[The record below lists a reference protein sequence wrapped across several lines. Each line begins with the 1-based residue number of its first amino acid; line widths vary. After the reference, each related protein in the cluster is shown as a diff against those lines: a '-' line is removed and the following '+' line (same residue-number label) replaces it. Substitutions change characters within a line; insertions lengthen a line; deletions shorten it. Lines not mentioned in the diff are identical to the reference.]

1 MGGDGARVERRA
13 RTTAILTSR
22 QAVLE
27 RLADSIPLIAPSM
40 LKCDFGNLH
49 REIELLESAQAPI
62 LHLDVMDG
70 HFVPN
75 LSYGPMVIERLRQ
88 LTDLPFEAHLMI
100 SDPARYA
107 DDYLKAGCNLLTF
120 HLEAVPEPRPLIE
133 HIHSK
138 GGCRGPGDQSQDA
151 GRAVRALFRLSPTCA
166 RDERGAGLRRTEV
179 HPLGIGQTAVASFAR
194 CRRTTLLSV
203 DGGIEHETV
212 AETAQAGAT
221 VFVVGSAIF
230 DESSSTARL
239 RPGHPGIDRAGAG
252 PIPPALIQSQRTYV
266 RRGLNPARMH
276 RL

>member
-1 MGGDGARVERRA
+1 
-13 RTTAILTSR
+13 LTSR

-27 RLADSIPLIAPSM
+27 KLAHSIPLIAPSM

-49 REIELLESAQAPI
+49 REIELLEAAGAPM

-107 DDYLKAGCNLLTF
+107 DDYLKAGCNWLTF

-133 HIHSK
+133 WIHAK
-138 GGCRGPGDQSQDA
+138 GA
-151 GRAVRALFRLSPTCA
+151 A
-166 RDERGAGLRRTEV
+166 AGLAINPKTPVEALEPFLDAPDSVLVMSVEPGFGGQKFIPTALDKLRWLRA
-179 HPLGIGQTAVASFAR
+179 HLPLK
-194 CRRTTLLSV
+194 TLLSV

-212 AETAQAGAT
+212 AETASAGAT

-230 DESSSTARL
+230 GRSG
-239 RPGHPGIDRAGAG
+239 PAGADYG
-252 PIPPALIQSQRTYV
+252 LAIQELTEQ
-266 RRGLNPARMH
+266 ARAH
-276 RL
+276 LAPH